1 MRRNTKTLIA
11 GAGAAGV
18 LGLGLLVAV
27 PAVADPSPAPSTSA
41 SPDKGDRHQWKRQPH
56 RWAARKGHGMRGGQG
71 VHGEATV
78 RRDGGFRVV
87 TWQRGEVTGRSGAV
101 VTVRSADGASW
112 QWTTNDKTRFRRDG
126 EKSQLSAVKNGD
138 QVIVVGESTGATRT
152 AAAFRV
158 PKD

>member
-1 MRRNTKTLIA
+1 MRRNTKILIA

-18 LGLGLLVAV
+18 LGLGLFAAV
-27 PAVADPSPAPSTSA
+27 PAGAAPSPEPSTSA
-41 SPDKGDRHQWKRQPH
+41 SPDKGGKRQAY
-56 RWAARKGHGMRGGQG
+56 RWAARGARG

-112 QWTTNDKTRFRRDG
+112 QWTTDDQTRFRRDG
-126 EKSQLSAVKNGD
+126 EKSRLSAVRNGD
-138 QVIVVGESTGATRT
+138 QVIVVGERTGATRT
-152 AAAFRV
+152 ATAFRV

>member
-18 LGLGLLVAV
+18 LGLGLFVAV

-41 SPDKGDRHQWKRQPH
+41 SPEKGDRNQWKRQPH
-56 RWAARKGHGMRGGQG
+56 RWAARGGRG

-126 EKSQLSAVKNGD
+126 EKSQLSEVKNGD
-138 QVIVVGESTGATRT
+138 QVIVVGERTGATRT
-152 AAAFRV
+152 AVAFRV